1 MPRGQAVSRAGTR
14 RRLGLRGTLP
24 VYLAPRSRSSPP
36 HVRTHPQSRQQGA
49 RRIAR
54 APPESLFR
62 MGDRVLADSVRLD
75 TPGAATAAAVSDD
88 GGRLATG
95 GAGSVSL
102 FDAGA
107 VGGAWARAGGF
118 DLAYGATVTQVR
130 WERERGRASES
141 AARADPRRTLSSLFP
156 ARLGPPLPRPGP
168 GRRRLG
174 RLGGRVGGGGRGGA
188 EGLAVRRSTRR
199 RDRRRD
205 RARVCARRLRPPPR
219 GRVRRR
225 ERARLRRHGAD
236 GRMRRQLGGRVGRC
250 ARPAARRPA
259 ATGDLPRRA
268 PAQ

>member
-107 VGGAWARAGGF
+107 GGGAWARAGGF

-174 RLGGRVGGGGRGGA
+174 RLGGRVGGGAGGA
-188 EGLAVRRSTRR
+188 PLDSPARPAPRPRS
-199 RDRRRD
+199 
-205 RARVCARRLRPPPR
+205 RLRPPPPAPASR
-219 GRVRRR
+219 S
-225 ERARLRRHGAD
+225 
-236 GRMRRQLGGRVGRC
+236 
-250 ARPAARRPA
+250 RPA
-259 ATGDLPRRA
+259 TGACASTSPRR
-268 PAQ
+268 